1 MCGTVL
7 TSKENLNPIAILSKK
22 NIIWVK
28 RNSKNNGKT
37 ERTKEDKT
45 VLWKIDKAESG
56 MLLQELTCL
65 RFKRINV
72 KICFETAEN
81 QQ

>member
-28 RNSKNNGKT
+28 RNSKTNGKT
-37 ERTKEDKT
+37 ERTKEEKT
-45 VLWKIDKAESG
+45 VLWKIDKADSQG
-56 MLLQELTCL
+56 CYY
-65 RFKRINV
+65 KN
-72 KICFETAEN
+72 
-81 QQ
+81 